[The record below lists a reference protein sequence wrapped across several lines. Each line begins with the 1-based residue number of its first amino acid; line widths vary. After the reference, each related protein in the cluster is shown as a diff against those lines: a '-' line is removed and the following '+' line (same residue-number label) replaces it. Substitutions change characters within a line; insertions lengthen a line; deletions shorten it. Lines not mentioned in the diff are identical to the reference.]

1 MFSLESI
8 HLSGNSQRFH
18 SFEEVN
24 MFRIGH
30 LKQIAILGL
39 ASLLIGM
46 TGPEIFAHSGHKHD
60 AKPPISLPEVVARVN
75 GEDIKR
81 EIIYREL
88 NKAVRKYQANGMSL
102 SPDQLKTAAK
112 KLIDDE
118 IGRTL
123 LLQRG
128 KEIGAQATPE
138 MVENKLSAVKASF
151 KSDSVFEHKLK
162 NRGMT
167 LDQYQEELRT
177 DLVMDQVIKKEVVS
191 KIQISEK
198 DLKKY
203 YEKNINQ
210 FKTQDKTRASVI
222 LIKSPHGSSPE
233 KERNVRKKMRSIL
246 DQIKAGTE
254 FAGLAKKFSQDS
266 LATKG
271 GDLGFFEENK
281 MFPPFSERA
290 FSMKVGEVSEIF
302 KTKHGFHILKVT
314 GKKPGVSRS
323 FKNEKENIRKTLME
337 RKSTQAT
344 RTYVQNL
351 KKQAD
356 LKTYF

>member
-1 MFSLESI
+1 
-8 HLSGNSQRFH
+8 
-18 SFEEVN
+18 
-24 MFRIGH
+24 MFRTGNFKH
-30 LKQIAILGL
+30 IAIPCL
-39 ASLLIGM
+39 ASLLIIM
-46 TGPEIFAHSGHKHD
+46 TGSEIFAHSGHKHD
-60 AKPPISLPEVVARVN
+60 AKPPISLPEVVARV
-75 GEDIKR
+75 GDEDIKR
-81 EIIYREL
+81 DVIYREL
-88 NKAVRKYQANGMSL
+88 NKAIQSYQAKGMSL

-128 KEIGAQATPE
+128 KEIGVSATPK
-138 MVENKLSAVKASF
+138 MVENKLTEVKASF

-177 DLVMDQVIKKEVVS
+177 DLVMDQVIQKEVES
-191 KIQISEK
+191 KIQISEQ
-198 DLKKY
+198 DLIDY
-203 YEKNINQ
+203 YEKNISK
-210 FKTQDKTRASVI
+210 FRTQDKVKASVI
-222 LIKSPHGSSPE
+222 LIKSPPNSSPE
-233 KERNVRKKMRSIL
+233 RERKVRKKMKSIL

-254 FAGLAKKFSQDS
+254 FEGMAIKFSQDS
-266 LATKG
+266 LASKG
-271 GDLGFFEENK
+271 GNLGFFEK
-281 MFPPFSERA
+281 TRMFPPFSERA

-314 GKKPGVSRS
+314 DKKPGVSRS
-323 FKNEKENIRKTLME
+323 FDNEKKNIRKTLVE
-337 RKSTQAT
+337 KKSAQAT

>member
-1 MFSLESI
+1 
-8 HLSGNSQRFH
+8 
-18 SFEEVN
+18 
-24 MFRIGH
+24 MFRIGNF
-30 LKQIAILGL
+30 KRIAILSL
-39 ASLLIGM
+39 ASLLMVM
-46 TGPEIFAHSGHKHD
+46 TASEIFAHSGHKHD

-75 GEDIKR
+75 GEDIKS
-81 EIIYREL
+81 EVIYREL
-88 NKAVRKYQANGMSL
+88 NKAIRKYKAKGMTL
-102 SPDQLKTAAK
+102 SPDQLKTAVK
-112 KLIDDE
+112 KLVDDE

-128 KEIGAQATPE
+128 KEIGVSATPE
-138 MVENKLSAVKASF
+138 MVKNKLTEVKTSF

-177 DLVMDQVIKKEVVS
+177 DLVMDQVIKKEVES
-191 KIQISEK
+191 KIQISEQ

-203 YEKNINQ
+203 YEKNSSK
-210 FKTQDKTRASVI
+210 FKTQDKVRASII
-222 LIKSPHGSSPE
+222 LIKSPPDSSPE
-233 KERNVRKKMRSIL
+233 RERNVRKKMGSIL

-266 LATKG
+266 LASKG
-271 GDLGFFEENK
+271 GDLGFFEKKK

-290 FSMKVGEVSEIF
+290 FSMEVGEVSEIF
-302 KTKHGFHILKVT
+302 KTKHGLHILKVT
-314 GKKPGVSRS
+314 GKKPGVNRS
-323 FKNEKENIRKTLME
+323 FENEKENIRKTLME
-337 RKSTQAT
+337 RKSAQAT

-351 KKQAD
+351 KKQAE

>member
-1 MFSLESI
+1 MFQI
-8 HLSGNSQRFH
+8 GNH
-18 SFEEVN
+18 K
-24 MFRIGH
+24 
-30 LKQIAILGL
+30 LIAILSL
-39 ASLLIGM
+39 ASLLMVM
-46 TGPEIFAHSGHKHD
+46 TGSEIFAHSGHKKH

-81 EIIYREL
+81 EVIYREL
-88 NKAVRKYQANGMSL
+88 NKAILNYQAKGMTL

-112 KLIDDE
+112 KLVNDE

-128 KEIGAQATPE
+128 KEIGVLATPE

-177 DLVMDQVIKKEVVS
+177 DLVMDQVIKKEVES
-191 KIQISEK
+191 KIQISEQ

-203 YEKNINQ
+203 YEKNMSKFQ
-210 FKTQDKTRASVI
+210 TQDKARASVI
-222 LIKSPHGSSPE
+222 LIKSPPDSSPE
-233 KERNVRKKMRSIL
+233 RESKVRKKMESIL

-266 LATKG
+266 LASKG
-271 GDLGFFEENK
+271 GDLGFFEKKK

-290 FSMKVGEVSEIF
+290 FSMEVDEVSGIF
-302 KTKHGFHILKVT
+302 KTKHGLHILKVT

-323 FKNEKENIRKTLME
+323 FQNERENIRKTLME
-337 RKSTQAT
+337 RKSSQAT
-344 RTYVQNL
+344 RKYVQNL

>member
-1 MFSLESI
+1 
-8 HLSGNSQRFH
+8 
-18 SFEEVN
+18 
-24 MFRIGH
+24 MFRISN
-30 LKQIAILGL
+30 LKHIAILGF
-39 ASLLIGM
+39 ASLLIVM
-46 TGPEIFAHSGHKHD
+46 TASTIFAHSGHKHD
-60 AKPPISLPEVVARVN
+60 AKPPVTLPEVVARVN

-81 EIIYREL
+81 EVIYREL
-88 NKAVRKYQANGMSL
+88 NKAIRNYKVKGMTL

-128 KEIGAQATPE
+128 KEIGVLATPE
-138 MVENKLSAVKASF
+138 MVKNKLNAVKASF
-151 KSDSVFEHKLK
+151 KSDSVFAHKLK

-177 DLVMDQVIKKEVVS
+177 DLVMDQVIKKEVES
-191 KIQISEK
+191 KIQISDQ
-198 DLKKY
+198 DLKNY
-203 YEKNINQ
+203 YEKNRSK
-210 FKTQDKTRASVI
+210 FRTQNKARASVI
-222 LIKSPHGSSPE
+222 LIKSPPDSSPDR
-233 KERNVRKKMRSIL
+233 ERKVRKKMKSIL

-254 FAGLAKKFSQDS
+254 FAGLAKRFSQDS
-266 LATKG
+266 LASKG
-271 GDLGFFEENK
+271 GDLGFFEKKK

-290 FSMKVGEVSEIF
+290 FDMKVGEVSKIF
-302 KTKHGFHILKVT
+302 KTRHGFHILKVT
-314 GKKPGVSRS
+314 DKKPGTSRS
-323 FKNEKENIRKTLME
+323 FENEKENIRKTLME
-337 RKSTQAT
+337 KKSAQAT